1 MENATAIRIFIVL
14 LAIVAIAAALL
25 QQSLIGVAAFILIIV
40 TAIAGFGII
49 TKADAK
55 KLVEKKVKFNK
66 FPDTLLSEGIG
77 GAILYFVISLVLM
90 VLFVGII
97 NLVLQKQPLDN
108 LEMSFTLAL
117 ILTVFRY
124 YTYKQYKKL
133 KTKTK

>member
-1 MENATAIRIFIVL
+1 MENATAIRLFVVFL
-14 LAIVAIAAALL
+14 AIAAIAATIL
-25 QQSLIGVAAFILIIV
+25 QQPLIGVAAFILIII
-40 TAIAGFGII
+40 TTIAGFGII

-55 KLVEKKVKFNK
+55 KLVEKKAKFNK

-90 VLFVGII
+90 VFFVGII

-108 LEMSFTLAL
+108 LEMSIVLAL
-117 ILTVFRY
+117 MLTVFRY
-124 YTYKQYKKL
+124 YTYKQYKQL